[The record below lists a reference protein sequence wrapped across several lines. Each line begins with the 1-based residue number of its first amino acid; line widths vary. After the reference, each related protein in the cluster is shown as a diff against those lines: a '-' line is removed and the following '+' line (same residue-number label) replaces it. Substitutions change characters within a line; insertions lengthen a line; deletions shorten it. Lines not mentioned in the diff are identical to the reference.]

1 MHRGVKERSADA
13 EMHAVRCCS
22 ACRDLPRV
30 HPGLNAL
37 SVREAEARVFKDD
50 VERCDDTS
58 NATDFEIKTAA
69 NKMAELESLRT

>member
-37 SVREAEARVFKDD
+37 SVREAEAKVFKDD

-58 NATDFEIKTAA
+58 NATDFEIKTGAS
-69 NKMAELESLRT
+69 KKAELESLRT

>member
-37 SVREAEARVFKDD
+37 SVREAEAKVFKDD

-58 NATDFEIKTAA
+58 NFTDFEINTAA
-69 NKMAELESLRT
+69 KKKVERESLRT